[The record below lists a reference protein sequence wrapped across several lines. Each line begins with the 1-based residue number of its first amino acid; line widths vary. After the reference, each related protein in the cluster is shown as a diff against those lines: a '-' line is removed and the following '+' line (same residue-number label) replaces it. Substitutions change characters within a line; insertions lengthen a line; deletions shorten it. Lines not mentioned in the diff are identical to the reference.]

1 MSSCMLPTSVGEFVY
16 CITVYKL
23 FASIDNKIY
32 TIPSHFVLDSLLLF
46 TLGKEYTSLK
56 IYLLYR
62 LVVATMNQKCMSERT
77 IDTLTSKNVQM
88 VYTYALCTHTFV
100 AKKRRMKMLEIRAK
114 TLAFQNW
121 AVGASD
127 QSVWCYCCKLFCYR
141 TAKTLVEP
149 GLLV

>member
-1 MSSCMLPTSVGEFVY
+1 
-16 CITVYKL
+16 
-23 FASIDNKIY
+23 
-32 TIPSHFVLDSLLLF
+32 
-46 TLGKEYTSLK
+46 
-56 IYLLYR
+56 
-62 LVVATMNQKCMSERT
+62 MSERT
-77 IDTLTSKNVQM
+77 IDTMTSKNVQM
-88 VYTYALCTHTFV
+88 VYTYVLCTHAFV

-141 TAKTLVEP
+141 AAKTLVEP